1 MVGAVMSLY
10 DGAKT
15 RVRVGCAY
23 SKEFKTKMAV
33 HQGSVL
39 WPLLFAI
46 VVDIITKNARRGM
59 VNKLPYADSL
69 VLLSET
75 MVDLKESFWN
85 WKDALET
92 KGLKVSIKKTKVMV
106 SRSKGEQFKSKAD
119 LGGVCG
125 KRVMANSLVCTKC
138 ETGFMAD
145 VQK

>member
-1 MVGAVMSLY
+1 MSLY

-15 RVRVGCAY
+15 RVRVECAY
-23 SKEFKTKMAV
+23 SEEFKAKMAV

-46 VVDIITKNARRGM
+46 VVDVITKNARGM
-59 VNKLPYADSL
+59 INKLPYADGL

-106 SRSKGEQFKSKAD
+106 SRSKGELFKSKAD
-119 LGGVCG
+119 PGGVCG
-125 KRVMANSLVCTKC
+125 KRVMANSLVCTKY